1 MCFWGK
7 VYDSL
12 KGDKRH
18 VFENRGPIVGCSSS
32 AVVPCWGCCCVMA
45 DCVCVCVR
53 LCAYGKG
60 EGGRGSQSLPFQTV
74 SLCQT
79 WLRLWHNTAQRG
91 PLFVWVCAFYS
102 VSIISGNPASSRW
115 LMLCLWLFLS
125 SSLDSRA

>member
-45 DCVCVCVR
+45 DCVCVCAFVR
-53 LCAYGKG
+53 IR

-91 PLFVWVCAFYS
+91 HCLFGCVRF
-102 VSIISGNPASSRW
+102 I
-115 LMLCLWLFLS
+115 LFQ
-125 SSLDSRA
+125 SSLEILLLRGG